1 MNMYQIMKKGIRV
14 LFVCL
19 LCILPGNLSYSQ
31 SFVQAKSW
39 LFSFPEGENLLLADY
54 GENARELQQMREDLR
69 QHRVALLEGTEHLLI
84 ISHIDSRQ
92 YTEATAINEA
102 SLRASRLRAYIKQ
115 KLNLP
120 HECIAFYIDRSG
132 HNPNQLHIYQ
142 VPLPL
147 PWFVNQEISYSESQY
162 TKSIDEAVDR
172 YGAIPFVDM
181 YKRTSGEVFE
191 RVVYRISDALFER
204 EELDDYLLQTGKRV
218 IMKTGKKTMSNAAEE
233 TAVTG
238 KEPGEGLPASEKQ
251 IVRKHEPV
259 VSAVNKRQPDVGDDS
274 GAQPFNL
281 TVKTNLLPWCGLAPS
296 VLLGNGAVEFQRGSF
311 MPNLELEYCFASRWS
326 VAASALYG
334 YFTYGNHPDN
344 LWGVSSF
351 SVEPRIWLM
360 GDNRFRWAWI
370 GVFGQYGDF
379 DVKGEKISAEG
390 LYGRTGKF
398 VTSGVSVGCLVPL
411 GAGFCVEGMVQGG
424 YRSVFSGEKYR
435 YDEVDD
441 KNYRESL
448 FHSTGLMIG
457 FKLNIVYRFGFK

>member
-1 MNMYQIMKKGIRV
+1 MCQITKMGIKT

-19 LCILPGNLSYSQ
+19 LWILSGNLSYGQ
-31 SFVQAKSW
+31 SFIQAESW

-54 GENARELQQMREDLR
+54 GENARELQQMRESLR
-69 QHRVALLEGTEHLLI
+69 KDRVPLLEGTEHLLI
-84 ISHIDSRQ
+84 ISHIDSHQ
-92 YTEATAINEA
+92 STETEAINEA
-102 SLRASRLRAYIKQ
+102 SLRASRLRAYIKV

-132 HNPNQLHIYQ
+132 HHRNQLHVYR
-142 VPLPL
+142 VPMPL
-147 PWFVNQEISYSESQY
+147 PWFVNQEINYSESGNTESQ
-162 TKSIDEAVDR
+162 DEAIER

-181 YKRTSGEVFE
+181 YKRTSGDQFE

-218 IMKTGKKTMSNAAEE
+218 FIKTGKKTVLNAAEE
-233 TAVTG
+233 TAVTA
-238 KEPGEGLPASEKQ
+238 KESGEGPPASEKQ

-259 VSAVNKRQPDVGDDS
+259 VSAVSKRQPDMGDSS

-296 VLLGNGAVEFQRGSF
+296 VLLGNGPVEFQRGSF
-311 MPNLELEYCFASRWS
+311 MPNLELEYAFARRWS
-326 VAASALYG
+326 VAASMLYG
-334 YFTYGNHPDN
+334 YFTYGDHPDN

-351 SVEPRIWLM
+351 SVEPRVWLI
-360 GDNRFRWAWI
+360 GDNQFRWAWV

-379 DVKGEKISAEG
+379 DVRGEKISTEG

-398 VTSGVSVGCLVPL
+398 ATGGVSVGCLVPL
-411 GAGFCVEGMVQGG
+411 GAGFCVEGSLQGG
-424 YRSVFSGEKYR
+424 YRSVFDGEKYR
-435 YDEVDD
+435 HDEMDD
-441 KNYRESL
+441 KNYSESL